1 MTEFP
6 CKRKEVVLSL
16 LISTSRSLL
25 VQFWPG
31 MPSFFSSL
39 PNLSL
44 QGLMK
49 PCLYS
54 PDSTAHSELLGTPG
68 QPTPLDLVTGS
79 LREGR
84 Q

>member
-6 CKRKEVVLSL
+6 CKRTEVVLSL

-31 MPSFFSSL
+31 MPSPFSSQ
-39 PNLSL
+39 PS
-44 QGLMK
+44 G
-49 PCLYS
+49 PRLYS
-54 PDSTAHSELLGTPG
+54 PQRGPWNPWTASTSCLA
-68 QPTPLDLVTGS
+68 PTLDLVTGS
-79 LREGR
+79 LCEGR